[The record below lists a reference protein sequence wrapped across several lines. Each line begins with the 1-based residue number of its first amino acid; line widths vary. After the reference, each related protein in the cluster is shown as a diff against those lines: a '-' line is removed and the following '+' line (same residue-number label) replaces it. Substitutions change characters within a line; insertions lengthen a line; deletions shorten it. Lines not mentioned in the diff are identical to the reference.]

1 MSLYVQLCVC
11 LCGNDALLMLLL
23 LTAFILDY
31 LSVLLAYFQD
41 P

>member
-23 LTAFILDY
+23 TAFILDY